1 MSKASKWIVWAF
13 VAASFVVP
21 GVVAAAQQDTGS
33 ASPAASEAVDEASVD
48 PTGDELVLN
57 PSFNSCSDP
66 CFNTIQCRQR
76 CLDETVICVQRSAG
90 KFCIFPD

>member
-1 MSKASKWIVWAF
+1 MSKASKWFAWAL

-21 GVVAAAQQDTGS
+21 GVVAAAQQDTPG
-33 ASPAASEAVDEASVD
+33 ASPAVSEAAVD
-48 PTGDELVLN
+48 PTGDELVLT